1 MLAPMMF
8 SQPKILAGG
17 NMLLSSHIRL
27 RRLGDWLS
35 RKENMASRL
44 DTTDHGWIMLS
55 GVYYFFPLLC
65 FKINSLNYWPP
76 GGMQAIYKS
85 YLLVVASIPRKHI
98 INLVYYSSQR
108 SEINAT
114 SCHRLHTYI
123 LWLMVLTNLKN
134 MKVNGK
140 DEIPYIMENNPNV
153 WNHQPVRLWD
163 SSKVPSGKRLHSCR
177 KSPFLIGKSTI
188 SMAIFNSFLYVY
200 QRVYFIN
207 H

>member
-1 MLAPMMF
+1 MLKPILGRNMQVNDVTMSRCDNFRLPMLAPMMF
-8 SQPKILAGG
+8 SQPEILASG

-55 GVYYFFPLLC
+55 WVYYFFPLLW

-85 YLLVVASIPRKHI
+85 YLFYLLVVASIPKKDI

-108 SEINAT
+108 LEINAT
-114 SCHRLHTYI
+114 S
-123 LWLMVLTNLKN
+123 
-134 MKVNGK
+134 
-140 DEIPYIMENNPNV
+140 
-153 WNHQPVRLWD
+153 QPV
-163 SSKVPSGKRLHSCR
+163 VIGYMPTYSGWW
-177 KSPFLIGKSTI
+177 F
-188 SMAIFNSFLYVY
+188 
-200 QRVYFIN
+200 
-207 H
+207 